1 MNIFLNLVENFIPM
15 SHNLYIVPHDLS
27 EVGNAALDYALF
39 MGNHVRTEVMLLHL
53 VDNKAKI
60 PVVEQKLRDII
71 AARTVPPNVEVTTMV
86 RMGDIFTDI
95 SKIANQEHAQ
105 LIIMGTHG
113 AKGFQKLTG
122 SYAMKVITSCDVP
135 FLIVQAGT
143 KHIEIKNIVVPID
156 LTKESLQIVGSAG
169 DLANIFDAT
178 VHVLGERHSDEGLS
192 QQTKNRVLLIR
203 NKYDEKNTKCE
214 VHLLKNG
221 GSYSKKV
228 MQYVSD
234 VGINVIAI
242 AYHSESLL
250 PQFDSFAQSLITND
264 LKLPCMIVA
273 AKPAGNLYF

>member
-1 MNIFLNLVENFIPM
+1 M

-27 EVGNAALDYALF
+27 PVGDAALDYALF
-39 MGNHVRTEVMLLHL
+39 LGEQVNIQVMLLHL

-60 PVVEQKLRDII
+60 GPVEQKLQNIVSTRNIP
-71 AARTVPPNVEVTTMV
+71 ANVNVSYVV
-86 RMGDIFTDI
+86 RQGDIFTDI
-95 SKIANQEHAQ
+95 AKIANEKGAQ

-122 SYAMKVITSCDVP
+122 SHAMKVITSCDVP
-135 FLIVQAGT
+135 FLIVQSGT
-143 KHIEIKNIVVPID
+143 KHAPIRNIVVPID
-156 LTKESLQIVGSAG
+156 LTKESLQIVSSAG
-169 DLANIFDAT
+169 DLARMFDAT
-178 VHVLGERHSDEGLS
+178 VHVIGERHNDEGLS

-203 NKYDEKNTKCE
+203 NKYDEKGAKCE

-221 GSYSKKV
+221 GSYSKKI
-228 MQYVSD
+228 MQYVSE

-250 PQFDSFAQSLITND
+250 PQFDSFAQSLITNE
-264 LKLPCMIVA
+264 LKLPCMIIA